1 MSKTLAFTVFCM
13 ESYKEHRALNGREVN
28 CLFRKYNVYAYLRE
42 CYDVLHTTG
51 YQYINNDIDCF
62 IAARSAMAD

>member
-13 ESYKEHRALNGREVN
+13 ESYKEHRGLSGREVER
-28 CLFRKYNVYAYLRE
+28 LFREYNVYGYLRE
-42 CYDVLHTTG
+42 CYDVLHTAG

-62 IAARSAMAD
+62 ISARSKA

>member
-13 ESYKEHRALNGREVN
+13 ESYKEHRGLTGREVDR
-28 CLFRKYNVYAYLRE
+28 LFRQYNVYSYLHE
-42 CYDVLHTTG
+42 CYEALHTTG

-62 IAARSAMAD
+62 ISARREA